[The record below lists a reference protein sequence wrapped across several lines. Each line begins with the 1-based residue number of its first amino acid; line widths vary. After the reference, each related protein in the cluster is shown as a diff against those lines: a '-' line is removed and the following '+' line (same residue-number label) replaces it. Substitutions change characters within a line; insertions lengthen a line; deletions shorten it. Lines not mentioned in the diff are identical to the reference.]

1 MKKIST
7 SDRLLLLMMV
17 LLASYLIVKGID
29 NSGTF
34 AIAAYTVA
42 FGVLLVAGLLIIIL
56 GFDVLESSIV
66 VIVSTI
72 IPLSLSLGLVVEFFP
87 AWGVGYLL
95 FVLIGFIAIVSARYK
110 ASQKIALIP
119 LAVWHGIAGIIIFL
133 LPIYVSLTGITTA
146 AFIWVG
152 FGGSL
157 IGLLGLMLT
166 FLRSGNPVLS
176 KETTLTA
183 FPAILF
189 LMTLAYVMGFIL

>member
-1 MKKIST
+1 
-7 SDRLLLLMMV
+7 MV
-17 LLASYLIVKGID
+17 LLASYQIVKGID
-29 NSGTF
+29 GTGTF

-42 FGVLLVAGLLIIIL
+42 FGVLLVAGLMLIIL
-56 GFDVLESSIV
+56 GFDVLESSIL

-72 IPLSLSLGLVVEFFP
+72 IPLSLSLGLVAEFFP
-87 AWGVGYLL
+87 QAAIPYLV
-95 FVLIGFIAIVSARYK
+95 FVLVGFILIIITRYK
-110 ASQKIALIP
+110 VSQKVALIP
-119 LAVWHGIAGIIIFL
+119 LALWHGTSGVVIFV
-133 LPIYVSLTGITTA
+133 LPIYVSLTAMAPA

-152 FGGSL
+152 FGGAM

-189 LMTLAYVMGFIL
+189 LMTLTYVVGFYSLGV